1 MKRLVVVVLVL
12 ALHGCGTGAVGTKVA
27 AETLRALLPIAADM
41 MKGQARRQGVD
52 LDEINA
58 ICYEPPAEVL
68 EEIPF
73 ALVMCIAPKLEV
85 VEE

>member
-1 MKRLVVVVLVL
+1 MKLYVV
-12 ALHGCGTGAVGTKVA
+12 ALTIALLQGCGAGGVGTKVA

-41 MKGQARRQGVD
+41 MKGQARRQGVE
-52 LDEINA
+52 LDELNA

-68 EEIPF
+68 EDIPF

>member
-1 MKRLVVVVLVL
+1 MKRLAMAMAMVLL
-12 ALHGCGTGAVGTKVA
+12 AGCGTGGVGAKVA
-27 AETLRALLPIAADM
+27 AETLRALLPIAAEM
-41 MKGQARRQGVD
+41 MKGQAKKQGVN

-68 EEIPF
+68 EDIPF

-85 VEE
+85 VDE